1 MTYVSPGAARQK
13 LQQQLQS
20 DLQDTMEVCDR
31 WLSAF
36 ARPSYEGRIPET
48 EEYETLDEKAAPLLD
63 KVAALLAEVEREM
76 DEWDKRSVDRE
87 AKAVAEAYEEKRLQ
101 RAYEIWQSGV

>member
-1 MTYVSPGAARQK
+1 MSPAERQK
-13 LQQQLQS
+13 MQQKLQS

-36 ARPSYEGRIPET
+36 VRPAYEGRIPET
-48 EEYETLDEKAAPLLD
+48 EEYEDLEEKVAPLLD
-63 KVAALLAEVEREM
+63 KVAALLAKVEREM
-76 DEWDKRSVDRE
+76 DDWDKRSADRE

-101 RAYEIWQSGV
+101 RAYEIWKAGV

>member
-1 MTYVSPGAARQK
+1 MTPAEHQK
-13 LQQQLQS
+13 MRLKLQS
-20 DLQDTMEVCDR
+20 DLQDVMEVCDR

-36 ARPSYEGRIPET
+36 VRPPYEGRIPET
-48 EEYETLDEKAAPLLD
+48 EDYDDLEAEVAPLLD
-63 KVAALLAEVEREM
+63 KVATLLAKVEREM
-76 DEWDKRSVDRE
+76 DDWDKRSADRE

>member
-1 MTYVSPGAARQK
+1 MSPAERQK
-13 LQQQLQS
+13 MKLRLQS

-36 ARPSYEGRIPET
+36 VRPAYEGRIPET
-48 EEYETLDEKAAPLLD
+48 EEYDDLEAEVAPLLD
-63 KVAALLAEVEREM
+63 KVAALLAKVEREM
-76 DEWDKRSVDRE
+76 DDWDKRSSDRE